1 MSKSSFTIKCA
12 CMSLHVYIVFD
23 QNIIPVIVL
32 GREVVFIFCGICVT
46 GAAVRTVC
54 VDVDAI

>member
-1 MSKSSFTIKCA
+1 
-12 CMSLHVYIVFD
+12 MSLHVYIVFD

-32 GREVVFIFCGICVT
+32 GREVVFIFCVICVT